1 MPKAKTDEARILD
14 LLRRNP
20 QGLKLPE
27 IFKELRVD
35 RKSRAKIE
43 ERLSGL
49 VHRKLARR
57 VKDRWLL
64 PLAADLLKGRFQ
76 TTGRGF
82 GFVIPESGEGED
94 VYVPARFASG
104 AMNGDQ
110 VEIMVNPPGRGG
122 RLDGKVVRIVKK
134 VSKKLLGTFGER
146 FGRPY
151 FVPFE
156 SPSAEE
162 VPLVSRGKCFPVAGD
177 IISVDRAEMKIVE
190 VLGKPDDPGVD
201 ARIVIRK
208 YGLAAEFPEAVAAEA
223 EKIAAAPPAK
233 DYPGRVDYRGWRSFT
248 IDGETAQDFD
258 DAVSI
263 SRRGNGGFRLGV
275 HIADVSEYVRP
286 ESALDAEAYARGTSV
301 YFPGLTLP
309 MLPEPLSNNVCS
321 LRPRVDRLTVSVVC
335 DFDKDGARIGSAFHP
350 SVIRTAERMT
360 YDSVFKILE
369 NDPAE
374 RAAFPDIV
382 RDLLDMQE
390 LANTLRRRRMAGGSL
405 DFDLVEPEL
414 VYQEGKVASI
424 EVFAPNEAHKL
435 IEEFMVT
442 ANVAVAEYLRLR
454 GVPSL
459 HRFHD
464 NPDPDRLNELR
475 ETLAFFHILLPSG
488 RISSRDLQ
496 AAIRAAEGTPI
507 EKFVNI
513 RILRSLRLAEYSA
526 EQSGHYGLGLKDYT
540 HFTSPIRRYPDLVI
554 HRLLKADL
562 AGRETRNPDL
572 EAAALHSSEQERKSA
587 AAEKD
592 LVEWRIYRFLKE
604 RLGDVVS
611 GTIIDMSRGGLIVE
625 LNDFFVSGM
634 LAFDDL
640 GGDYFAKRSR
650 GALTGK
656 RTGRQFELG
665 QSLKVQIASVDPLL
679 RRMSLV
685 LPAEEIPAKPSRKRR
700 PS

>member
-27 IFKELRVD
+27 LFKELRVD

-64 PLAADLLKGRFQ
+64 PLAADLMKGRFQ
-76 TTGRGF
+76 TGGRGF

-94 VYVPARFASG
+94 VYVPSRFSGG

-122 RLDGKVVRIVKK
+122 RLDGKVVRITKK
-134 VSKKLLGTFGER
+134 AAKKLLGTFGER

-151 FVPFE
+151 FIPFE
-156 SPSAEE
+156 SASPEE
-162 VPLVSRGKCFPVAGD
+162 IPLVSRGKHFPKAGD
-177 IISVDRAEMKIVE
+177 IVCVDRADLKITE
-190 VLGKPDDPGVD
+190 VLGRPDDPGVD
-201 ARIVIRK
+201 ALIIIRK
-208 YGLAAEFPEAVAAEA
+208 YGLAAEFPATVAAEA
-223 EKIAAAPPAK
+223 EKVANAPLPEH
-233 DYPGRVDYRGWRSFT
+233 DPGRVDYRSWRTVT

-263 SRRGNGGFRLGV
+263 TRRPDGGWRLGV
-275 HIADVSEYVRP
+275 HIADVSEYVRRG
-286 ESALDAEAYARGTSV
+286 SALDEEAFARGTSV
-301 YFPGLTLP
+301 YFPGQTLP
-309 MLPEPLSNNVCS
+309 MLPEQLSNNICS

-335 DFDKDGARIGSAFHP
+335 DFDKDGVRIKSAFHP
-350 SVIRTAERMT
+350 SIIRTVERMT
-360 YDSVFKILE
+360 YDSVYKILE

-374 RAAFPDIV
+374 RAAHPDV
-382 RDLLDMQE
+382 VSDLLEM
-390 LANTLRRRRMAGGSL
+390 NTLAKKIRRRRMAGGSL

-424 EVFAPNEAHKL
+424 EVFTPHAAHKL

-464 NPDPDRLNELR
+464 APDPDRLSELR
-475 ETLAFFHILLPSG
+475 DTLSIFHILLPAG
-488 RISSRDLQ
+488 RITSRDLQ
-496 AAIRAAEGTPI
+496 NAIRAAEGTPI

-526 EQSGHYGLGLKDYT
+526 EHSGHYGLGLKDYA
-540 HFTSPIRRYPDLVI
+540 HFTSPIRRYPDLVV
-554 HRLLKADL
+554 HRQLKADL
-562 AGRETRNPDL
+562 AGRDPKSPGL
-572 EAAALHSSEQERKSA
+572 EAAALHSSEQERKAA

-611 GTIIDMSRGGLIVE
+611 GTIIDMSRSGLIIE

-656 RTGRQFELG
+656 RTGRQYELG
-665 QSLKVQIASVDPLL
+665 QALEVQIASVDPLL

-685 LPAEEIPAKPSRKRR
+685 LPVKEIPAKASRKRR
-700 PS
+700 SS

>member
-1 MPKAKTDEARILD
+1 
-14 LLRRNP
+14 
-20 QGLKLPE
+20 
-27 IFKELRVD
+27 
-35 RKSRAKIE
+35 
-43 ERLSGL
+43 
-49 VHRKLARR
+49 
-57 VKDRWLL
+57 
-64 PLAADLLKGRFQ
+64 
-76 TTGRGF
+76 
-82 GFVIPESGEGED
+82 
-94 VYVPARFASG
+94 
-104 AMNGDQ
+104 
-110 VEIMVNPPGRGG
+110 MVNPPGRGG

-146 FGRPY
+146 FGRPLLRPVRIGLGRGNPARFPGEIFPRRRRY
-151 FVPFE
+151 RLRRPGRDEDRRGPRQARRSGRRCSDHHPQIRAGRRSFRKRSRPKRKR
-156 SPSAEE
+156 SPR
-162 VPLVSRGKCFPVAGD
+162 PL
-177 IISVDRAEMKIVE
+177 
-190 VLGKPDDPGVD
+190 
-201 ARIVIRK
+201 
-208 YGLAAEFPEAVAAEA
+208 
-223 EKIAAAPPAK
+223 PAK
-233 DYPGRVDYRGWRSFT
+233 DYPGRVDYREWRSFT

-286 ESALDAEAYARGTSV
+286 GSALDAEAYRPGDKRLFPRPDPAHAPGAALQQRLLAPAARRPPDRVRCLRFRQGRRADRFGLPSV
-301 YFPGLTLP
+301 GHPDGRADDLRLRSSRSWRTT
-309 MLPEPLSNNVCS
+309 
-321 LRPRVDRLTVSVVC
+321 RPRGRL
-335 DFDKDGARIGSAFHP
+335 F
-350 SVIRTAERMT
+350 RT
-360 YDSVFKILE
+360 SF
-369 NDPAE
+369 
-374 RAAFPDIV
+374 
-382 RDLLDMQE
+382 RDLLDLHE
-390 LANTLRRRRMAGGSL
+390 LAKKLRRRRMAGGSL

-562 AGRETRNPDL
+562 AGRETAESRPGSHGPPFVRAGAQVRGRRKRPRRMADL
-572 EAAALHSSEQERKSA
+572 PVPQRAAGRRRVRDDHRYVPKRVNRR
-587 AAEKD
+587 AE
-592 LVEWRIYRFLKE
+592 RFL
-604 RLGDVVS
+604 RLGDA
-611 GTIIDMSRGGLIVE
+611 GFRRPGRGL
-625 LNDFFVSGM
+625 FRQA
-634 LAFDDL
+634 LARRPDRKAD
-640 GGDYFAKRSR
+640 GPAVRAGPEPQGPDR
-650 GALTGK
+650 
-656 RTGRQFELG
+656 
-665 QSLKVQIASVDPLL
+665 L
-679 RRMSLV
+679 RRPASPPDEPGFAGGGNPGESFPQAPVVLISSGRSESPPGLV
-685 LPAEEIPAKPSRKRR
+685 CLYGRKPVQ
-700 PS
+700 